1 VKQRHPLVN
10 VHCQY
15 DPYCE
20 YPTAIRL
27 TMDDGTVH
35 TYILQ
40 NKTEYQ
46 FNKVMESLENMT
58 VGYPARRKYR
68 RH

>member
-1 VKQRHPLVN
+1 MSKKPLLDI
-10 VHCQY
+10 HCQY
-15 DPYCE
+15 DSYCD
-20 YPTAIRL
+20 YPTAVRI

-46 FNKVMESLENMT
+46 FNKVMENLDRMM
-58 VGYPARRKYR
+58 VGYPKRKYR
-68 RH
+68 RRR